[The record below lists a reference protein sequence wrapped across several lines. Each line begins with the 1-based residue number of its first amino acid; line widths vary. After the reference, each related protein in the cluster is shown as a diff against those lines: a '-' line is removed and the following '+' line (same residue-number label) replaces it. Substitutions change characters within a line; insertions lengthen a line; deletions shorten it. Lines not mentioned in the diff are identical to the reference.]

1 MNKKNIILATL
12 IVMAIILGIA
22 LISNITR
29 TRNSLDK
36 IIYDAKV
43 ETEKALISSGEMI
56 YTKDLG
62 AISNRPLS
70 DANLPENTNSTQQ
83 GTIVAPK
90 ENWNI
95 ETVTAISVGNGE
107 TVPVPIGFY
116 YVGGDLSTGVIIS
129 DEEAD
134 KYDGQTDK
142 TTWEHTTNLQG
153 NQFVWIPCTEDEY
166 VKSETWNGTTQTP
179 STLANSGWDK
189 TVYTSELP

>member
-1 MNKKNIILATL
+1 M
-12 IVMAIILGIA
+12 
-22 LISNITR
+22 
-29 TRNSLDK
+29 
-36 IIYDAKV
+36 IYNAKV
-43 ETEKALISSGEMI
+43 EAEKTLLSTGRVI
-56 YTKDLG
+56 YTEDIEEYMKNNNYNLL
-62 AISNRPLS
+62 SNG
-70 DANLPENTNSTQQ
+70 NLPQNTSENPQEI
-83 GTIVAPK
+83 GTKVALK